1 MNTTNNQPKSN
12 ENLLFKKPKVFGSEK
27 DRYERKVKAFWL
39 MWASCFN
46 GAKNN
51 DLGKIMTSLNV
62 GRSFYQTMR
71 DMGFIRKGSKQGESA
86 SLYYSDFH
94 KIPTKE
100 DIDKCINEQSV
111 RINKVFSAYKAK
123 VAKVEKTEKSN
134 EMDATLKELLAKAEE
149 ANKRVAE
156 LLSRYQSKA

>member
-1 MNTTNNQPKSN
+1 
-12 ENLLFKKPKVFGSEK
+12 
-27 DRYERKVKAFWL
+27 
-39 MWASCFN
+39 
-46 GAKNN
+46 
-51 DLGKIMTSLNV
+51 MTSLNV

-71 DMGFIRKGSKQGESA
+71 DMGFIRKGSKQGENA
-86 SLYYSDFH
+86 SLYYSDFN

-111 RINKVFSAYKAK
+111 RINKVFQAYKAK